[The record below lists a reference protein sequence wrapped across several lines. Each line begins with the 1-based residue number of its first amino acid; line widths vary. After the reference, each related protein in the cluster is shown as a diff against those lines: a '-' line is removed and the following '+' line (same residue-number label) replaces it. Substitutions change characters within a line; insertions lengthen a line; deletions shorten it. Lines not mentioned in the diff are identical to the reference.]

1 MKKYIPYLVI
11 FLIGALSGMWGC
23 RQYHFRD
30 ATKMVQRDTIVRY
43 DTMRYSR
50 LELEALSFRLDVP
63 KVDVPDLAYLDV
75 EKIDTIYKDNVM
87 YISYPRESYYTKTED
102 AEIWHSGIDC
112 TIDSLNVF
120 RRTETITQTFV
131 PKPKK
136 HSISIGVGA
145 QYCGHVRL
153 PVQIEYAYN
162 IKKWLSVYVY
172 ADYDIAFNQA
182 GAGLGAKMRFDL

>member
-23 RQYHFRD
+23 RQYHFRGV
-30 ATKMVQRDTIVRY
+30 TKMTQNDTVVRFDTIK
-43 DTMRYSR
+43 YSR
-50 LELEALSFRLDVP
+50 LELTTNSYRLKFPKINVPELSF
-63 KVDVPDLAYLDV
+63 LDV
-75 EKIDTIYKDNVM
+75 EKIDTVYKDNVM
-87 YISYPRESYYTKTED
+87 YLTYPRESFYTKTED
-102 AEIWHSGIDC
+102 AEIWHSGIDS

-153 PVQIEYAYN
+153 PVQVEYAYN

-172 ADYDIAFNQA
+172 ADYDMISNKV
-182 GAGLGAKMRFDL
+182 GAGGGTRMKLYW